1 MDEPGRTAPYPR
13 TTGSAPDDRPRLTV
27 VDPATGQPGR
37 VYDGHSQAEA
47 HAIVADARRAF
58 EGWRATPIA
67 QRAVPMRKAAA
78 VLRRRAAEFAELMT
92 AEMGK
97 PHADGLAE
105 IEKCAFNCDVYAEQ
119 AATFL
124 ARRPVDVGG

>member
-1 MDEPGRTAPYPR
+1 MNEH
-13 TTGSAPDDRPRLTV
+13 TTPDARPRLTV
-27 VDPATGQPGR
+27 VDPATDQPGR
-37 VYDGHSQAEA
+37 TYDGHTRGEA
-47 HAIVADARRAF
+47 QAIVAGARRAF
-58 EGWRATPIA
+58 EAWRATSIE
-67 QRAVPMRKAAA
+67 QRAALMRKAAE

-105 IEKCAFNCDVYAEQ
+105 IEKCAFNCDVYADQ

-124 ARRPVDVGG
+124 ARR